1 MDKIDPLYGAIPPIT
16 TDALQ
21 TVAINPPSMWDTMFV
36 TNANNTITTSDLHN
50 IYITDNTGTG
60 GFSTFRGPSNLTCQ
74 GDAEIAG
81 KLKVGGVDVGEALEK
96 IEQRL
101 AILRPN
107 LELEERWEKLKE
119 LGDKYRQL
127 EAEILGQE
135 EIHRILKD

>member
-16 TDALQ
+16 TDTLQ
-21 TVAINPPSMWDTMFV
+21 TVAINPPSLWDTMFT
-36 TNANNTITTSDLHN
+36 TNANNTITTSDLQN
-50 IYITDNTGTG
+50 IYITDSTGTG
-60 GFSTFRGPSNLTCQ
+60 GFNTFRDNGRLTVQ
-74 GDAEIAG
+74 GDADIVG
-81 KLKVGGVDVGEALEK
+81 TLKVGGVDIGQALEK

-107 LELEERWEKLKE
+107 SDLEERWEKLKE
-119 LGDKYRQL
+119 LGDQYRQL